1 MNLNGAEVE
10 VESSDVEIISEDIPG
25 WQVANDGSLTVA
37 LDVTLTDELRK
48 EGIARDIVNRVQNIR
63 KGRDYDI
70 VDKIKLTFEPNEVT
84 DEAIKDFADYIS
96 RQVLASSLTFG
107 EIPEGSQVEELDL
120 DGVKVRTV
128 VELAN

>member
-1 MNLNGAEVE
+1 M
-10 VESSDVEIISEDIPG
+10 
-25 WQVANDGSLTVA
+25 
-37 LDVTLTDELRK
+37 
-48 EGIARDIVNRVQNIR
+48 
-63 KGRDYDI
+63 
-70 VDKIKLTFEPNEVT
+70 DKIKLTFEPNEVT